1 MALIFRRLVFF
12 TACFAFVVIVVGAYV
27 RLEDAGLGCP
37 DWPGCYGQLV
47 GVPVEAHEIAR
58 AEEAFSKP
66 VDVGRARK
74 EMFHRY
80 IAGTLGVLILAIA
93 LIAWSGRAALRQSP
107 ALATALLVL
116 VALQAV
122 LGKWTVTMLLKPVIV
137 TLHLLGGMATLA
149 LLTWLAL
156 RQVPVRAHPE
166 TVPRGLGILAVV
178 SLAVVFVQIALGG
191 WVSTNYAALA
201 CIDDGADVICM
212 GSTTMHQAVPYL
224 REHLPVPVIN
234 PGPLTYKLAEF
245 FIGLGLSQSRRAYA
259 KPNVPKLD
267 MLAAMRTDGGVGSHG
282 LELRVGINSGPVVAG
297 VIGRKR
303 FLYDLWGDAVNTAS
317 RMESQGA
324 PGRIQIT
331 TATKELLD
339 DEFACEPRGTIWV
352 KGKGEMEVWYLVGPR
367 TS

>member
-12 TACFAFVVIVVGAYV
+12 TACFALVVIVVGAYV

-80 IAGTLGVLILAIA
+80 IAGTLGVLTLAIA
-93 LIAWSGRAALRQSP
+93 LMAWSGRAALRQSP
-107 ALATALLVL
+107 ALATALVVL

-149 LLTWLAL
+149 LLAWLAL
-156 RQVPVRAHPE
+156 RQVPIRTHPE
-166 TVPRGLGILAVV
+166 SAPHGLRILAVIC
-178 SLAVVFVQIALGG
+178 LAVASVQIALGG

-201 CIDDGADVICM
+201 CIDFPTCHGEWLPHMDFSHAFHLVRELGMTAAGAPLSHEALTAIQWTHRV
-212 GSTTMHQAVPYL
+212 GALATLVTAGALGLAVLGTANFRLYGIVL
-224 REHLPVPVIN
+224 LGIVLIQ
-234 PGPLTYKLAEF
+234 
-245 FIGLGLSQSRRAYA
+245 IGLGIA
-259 KPNVPKLD
+259 NVLLRLPLV
-267 MLAAMRTDGGVGSHG
+267 LAAAHNGGAALLLVA
-282 LELRVGINSGPVVAG
+282 LVVLNFALF
-297 VIGRKR
+297 RKP
-303 FLYDLWGDAVNTAS
+303 S
-317 RMESQGA
+317 R
-324 PGRIQIT
+324 
-331 TATKELLD
+331 
-339 DEFACEPRGTIWV
+339 
-352 KGKGEMEVWYLVGPR
+352 
-367 TS
+367 